1 MTGLHFKLLLWHTL
15 PFQAKMTLAA
25 ECTEK
30 ELKILKD
37 EVRALHVST
46 LDIFFTEGKPILL
59 TRKQA
64 NKQTNEGKLNRGS
77 IHVT

>member
-1 MTGLHFKLLLWHTL
+1 
-15 PFQAKMTLAA
+15 MTLAA

-46 LDIFFTEGKPILL
+46 LDNLL
-59 TRKQA
+59 VKTYS
-64 NKQTNEGKLNRGS
+64 THE
-77 IHVT
+77 

>member
-1 MTGLHFKLLLWHTL
+1 
-15 PFQAKMTLAA
+15 MTLAA

-46 LDIFFTEGKPILL
+46 LDIFFTERKPILL
-59 TRKQA
+59 TRKQT
-64 NKQTNEGKLNRGS
+64 NKQTNKQTKGN
-77 IHVT
+77 

>member
-1 MTGLHFKLLLWHTL
+1 MTSIH
-15 PFQAKMTLAA
+15 FQAKMALAA

-46 LDIFFTEGKPILL
+46 LDNLL
-59 TRKQA
+59 
-64 NKQTNEGKLNRGS
+64 
-77 IHVT
+77 V

>member
-1 MTGLHFKLLLWHTL
+1 MMYWPSDSEVRYIKAEVWDFPLMTSLSVNKWYVMTSIH
-15 PFQAKMTLAA
+15 FQAKMALAA

-46 LDIFFTEGKPILL
+46 LDNLL
-59 TRKQA
+59 
-64 NKQTNEGKLNRGS
+64 
-77 IHVT
+77 V

>member
-1 MTGLHFKLLLWHTL
+1 
-15 PFQAKMTLAA
+15 MTLAA

-46 LDIFFTEGKPILL
+46 LDNLISVNLFHS
-59 TRKQA
+59 
-64 NKQTNEGKLNRGS
+64 NRQKK
-77 IHVT
+77 